1 VSDEPIRVT
10 VVSPEPTPFRSLLFD
25 RLAERPEID
34 LLVVYSGRTIFWRR
48 WTLEHDHPH
57 RFLSGVRVPGVRR
70 LFRHDYPLTFEIFGA
85 LRAAHPDVVVVSG
98 WSTFASKAAAV
109 WCRARRVRYVLLVES
124 NDRDPRPPWRRLVK
138 SIVANPMIRGAD
150 RLLAIGRLA
159 RESVVARGARPEDV
173 RWFANT
179 VDVDV
184 FFDSA
189 DRLGSRRLEL
199 RAAVGAAAEDIVVLS
214 VARLAPEKGLDTL
227 VRGAAAAG
235 DPRLALVV
243 AGEGPE
249 RTRLEVLARELGV
262 RLKLL
267 GDLQPW
273 ERVFDLYAAA
283 DAFALLSTHEP
294 WGVVVNEAAAFGLPL
309 VLSDRVGAAYDLL
322 VDGENGLLVRAG
334 DAGETG
340 SALRRLAGDREW
352 RVRAGARSRELMR
365 GWGYEP
371 SIENFVATVREAA
384 AR

>member
-1 VSDEPIRVT
+1 VSDEPVRVT

-25 RLAERPEID
+25 RLAKRPEVD

-57 RFLSGVRVPGVRR
+57 RFLNGARVPGVRR
-70 LFRHDYPLTFEIFGA
+70 FFRHDYPLTFGIFGA

-98 WSTFASKAAAV
+98 WSTFASKAVAV
-109 WCRARRVRYVLLVES
+109 WCRARRVPYVLLVES
-124 NDRDPRPPWRRLVK
+124 NDRDPRPQWRRLVK
-138 SIVANPMIRGAD
+138 GIVANPMIRGAD

-179 VDVDV
+179 VDVDA
-184 FFDSA
+184 FFDHA
-189 DRLGSRRLEL
+189 DRLGSHRVEL
-199 RAAVGAAAEDIVVLS
+199 RATLGAGGEDVVVLS

-249 RTRLEVLARELGV
+249 RTRLEGLAGELGV

-273 ERVFDLYAAA
+273 ERMFDLYAAA
-283 DAFALLSTHEP
+283 DVFALLSTHEP

-322 VDGENGLLVRAG
+322 VDGENGALVRAG
-334 DAGETG
+334 DAAETG
-340 SALRRLAGDREW
+340 SALRRLARDREW
-352 RVRAGARSRELMR
+352 RLRAGERSHEVMR

-371 SIENFVATVREAA
+371 SIENFVATVRDAA